1 MKRLFLY
8 KITKTGTGSVPIWS
22 SSLVNEEQANKLHFI
37 FQTYAGQKSDFMV
50 FLDEFDTQQVPLSHV
65 DNSSTL
71 LAPMEINVIRK
82 HGLDRTGILSPLDL
96 LEEFESLMG
105 DILLDKEE
113 GQYYLEGEKDEPED
127 LEDEDSEDEMVHISR
142 SAGKGSIII

>member
-8 KITKTGTGSVPIWS
+8 KITKTGTGSVPVWS

-37 FQTYAGQKSDFMV
+37 FQNYAGQKSDFMV
-50 FLDEFDTQQVPLSHV
+50 FLDEFDTSQVPLSHI
-65 DNSSTL
+65 DTSATL
-71 LAPMEINVIRK
+71 LAPMEINVLRK
-82 HGLDRTGILSPLDL
+82 HGLDRVGILSPLDL

-105 DILLDKEE
+105 DILLDEDE
-113 GQYYLEGEKDEPED
+113 GQYYLEGEKDE
-127 LEDEDSEDEMVHISR
+127 LEEFDEEEEEEEMVHIPR

>member
-8 KITKTGTGSVPIWS
+8 KITKTGTGTVPVWS
-22 SSLVNEEQANKLHFI
+22 SSLVDEEQANKLHFI
-37 FQTYAGQKSDFMV
+37 FQNYAGQKSDFMV
-50 FLDEFDTQQVPLSHV
+50 FLDEFDTIQVPLSHI

-82 HGLDRTGILSPLDL
+82 HGLDRIGILSPLDL

-105 DILLDKEE
+105 DILLDEDE
-113 GQYYLEGEKDEPED
+113 GQYYLEGEKDEPDD
-127 LEDEDSEDEMVHISR
+127 LEEDNYEDEMVHIPR
-142 SAGKGSIII
+142 TAGKGSIII

>member
-8 KITKTGTGSVPIWS
+8 KIMKTGTGSISVWS

-37 FQTYAGQKSDFMV
+37 FQNYAGQKSDFAV
-50 FLDEFDTQQVPLSHV
+50 YLDEFDTQRVPLSHI
-65 DNSSTL
+65 NTSSTL

-82 HGLDRTGILSPLDL
+82 HGLDRTGILSPVDL

-105 DILLDKEE
+105 DILLDEEE
-113 GQYYLEGEKDEPED
+113 GQYYLQGEREQPED
-127 LEDEDSEDEMVHISR
+127 IEDEDYEDEMIHIPR
-142 SAGKGSIII
+142 SNGKGSIII